1 MENIDDMIGMLY
13 LEAEKLHRKYE
24 LSQNREPDFFEPIML
39 EYLDKFDG
47 IIGDELGMFHFE
59 YENIIKALF
68 VDRGSYILKLANG
81 EKIIRD
87 TYKKMKDVN
96 TDI

>member
-1 MENIDDMIGMLY
+1 MIY
-13 LEAEKLHRKYE
+13 SNVDSIFIRK
-24 LSQNREPDFFEPIML
+24 SDI
-39 EYLDKFDG
+39 DKFDG
-47 IIGDELGMFHFE
+47 KIGDELGMFHFE
-59 YENIIKALF
+59 YENIVKALF